1 MPHQAF
7 GRLWSEYVTAM
18 AACLLESRLG
28 SQDAGRRLVSFA
40 FYL

>member
-18 AACLLESRLG
+18 ASCLLESRCG
-28 SQDAGRRLVSFA
+28 SQDAARRLVSAA
-40 FYL
+40 F